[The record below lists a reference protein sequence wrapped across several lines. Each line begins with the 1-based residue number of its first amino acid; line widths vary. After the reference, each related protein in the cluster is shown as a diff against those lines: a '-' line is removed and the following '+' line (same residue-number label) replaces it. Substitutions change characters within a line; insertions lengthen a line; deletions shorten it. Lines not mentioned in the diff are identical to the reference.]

1 MWQLEMYVRWNLFIF
16 HLKNFMMKYLPRVE
30 HFHWPIQIKIKYAL
44 FVTLINAHKSLPGA
58 PSLNGCRLS
67 QKERIMYLDLIA
79 PLPK

>member
-1 MWQLEMYVRWNLFIF
+1 MAAGDVCKMELIYFSF
-16 HLKNFMMKYLPRVE
+16 KNFMMKYLPRVE
-30 HFHWPIQIKIKYAL
+30 HFHWPIQIKYAL

-58 PSLNGCRLS
+58 SSLNGCRLS

>member
-1 MWQLEMYVRWNLFIF
+1 MAAGDICRMELIYFSF
-16 HLKNFMMKYLPRVE
+16 KNFMMKCLPHVE

-44 FVTLINAHKSLPGA
+44 FVTLINAHKSMPGA
-58 PSLNGCRLS
+58 SSLDGSGLS